1 MPSRERGPNGPARS
15 LPVAIATRIRM
26 ERARLR
32 LTQEELAHRSGLSR
46 VHIGAIERGEVSCS
60 VTVLAQIAK
69 ALQMSARDLLP
80 D

>member
-1 MPSRERGPNGPARS
+1 
-15 LPVAIATRIRM
+15 M

-80 D
+80 E